1 MRWILVAAL
10 LVVGCAKPS
19 APEGSEGQWEQFSG
33 DTPSDTARAECI
45 EIHGLPPIP
54 PPPVSGQSQAVIM
67 ATESNYRDRVMD
79 WRVRFHSCMFQEGW
93 VWREGPRPGDVDD

>member
-33 DTPSDTARAECI
+33 DT
-45 EIHGLPPIP
+45 PPIP